1 MRHLFVVTRRSFASS
16 YRVLR
21 SPQAESSTVD
31 VERIRHFFGD
41 SKVSAITGQFT
52 EQIVAD
58 LLVDAGFTSFPIPYK
73 VLPRVKMEL
82 SNRLWTES
90 KDLIFGEL
98 DALVSGPTSAVENLI
113 STCPTHCINDDQ
125 LCAPAPFKIVVLE
138 VKSTVVTLL
147 STLKEFKDKGRKQ
160 NLKDDAPS
168 LWWLLQ
174 TLPEP
179 LHKVLF
185 LNGGQRS
192 KNFILNGGNSTN
204 TDESEAWHEL
214 RKAKVSIFYKQSFT
228 LEWTTDLSNAVEA
241 QASEIKTQASEIKTL
256 QAAVKRLLDE
266 KKP

>member
-1 MRHLFVVTRRSFASS
+1 M
-16 YRVLR
+16 
-21 SPQAESSTVD
+21 
-31 VERIRHFFGD
+31 
-41 SKVSAITGQFT
+41 
-52 EQIVAD
+52 
-58 LLVDAGFTSFPIPYK
+58 
-73 VLPRVKMEL
+73 
-82 SNRLWTES
+82 
-90 KDLIFGEL
+90 
-98 DALVSGPTSAVENLI
+98 
-113 STCPTHCINDDQ
+113 
-125 LCAPAPFKIVVLE
+125 
-138 VKSTVVTLL
+138 
-147 STLKEFKDKGRKQ
+147 
-160 NLKDDAPS
+160 KDDAPS

-204 TDESEAWHEL
+204 TDESEAWQEL

-241 QASEIKTQASEIKTL
+241 QAGEIKTL

>member
-1 MRHLFVVTRRSFASS
+1 M
-16 YRVLR
+16 
-21 SPQAESSTVD
+21 
-31 VERIRHFFGD
+31 ERIRHFFGD

-73 VLPRVKMEL
+73 VLPRVKMEF

-160 NLKDDAPS
+160 NLKDAPS

-241 QASEIKTQASEIKTL
+241 QASEIKTL